1 MKTKLSEALL
11 NAQRSVAGVEKN
23 ARNDFAKY
31 DYVSADGMVGQLR
44 NALLDN
50 GLVFSRTSWGI
61 VEDRVVSVFDL
72 THVESGETQ
81 RSEAAMPIVETKG
94 RPADKAVLGALTT
107 CLSYVLRDL
116 LLVPRVDELEID
128 NRANDDVVARK
139 RVPAPASAPSP
150 VGGSAADAVIAK
162 VKVLAASRADGEA
175 WIESCLQRA
184 SEVEGRQITRLSQ
197 MPVGFLEKMAQAPK
211 GDR

>member
-61 VEDRVVSVFDL
+61 VFDL

-81 RSEAAMPIVETKG
+81 RYEAAMPIVETKG

-150 VGGSAADAVIAK
+150 VGGSAADAVISQ

-197 MPVGFLEKMAQAPK
+197 MPIGFLEKMAQAPK
-211 GDR
+211 GDTQ